1 MLVFI
6 NVWSTNEMMMKTQP
20 GRHVEGKMKGWMWW
34 RTGEGG
40 MDDARAQT
48 SKKRSTWPEG
58 SRALRGEAEALRT
71 EEGEVVGSTGGC
83 WDSMRERERDRQT
96 DIQKV
101 RESAN
106 KRRRAQQNYRVKKKV
121 KDMVSARCF
130 YVCERVAVFCEREF
144 TINNNFFNRKKWTLG
159 KLHTT
164 IQKVF
169 ISFSLKRWIHL
180 FSKDTLYW
188 LQVSVKHLLSLYEKE
203 HSGHSVSFSVQ

>member
-83 WDSMRERERDRQT
+83 RDSMGERERQT
-96 DIQKV
+96 DRHTESE
-101 RESAN
+101 RER
-106 KRRRAQQNYRVKKKV
+106 KQKKKGTT
-121 KDMVSARCF
+121 
-130 YVCERVAVFCEREF
+130 ELQG
-144 TINNNFFNRKKWTLG
+144 KKKG
-159 KLHTT
+159 QGHGFS
-164 IQKVF
+164 KVF
-169 ISFSLKRWIHL
+169 LCVWESSCVLWKRIYNQQY
-180 FSKDTLYW
+180 FF
-188 LQVSVKHLLSLYEKE
+188 QQEKKMD
-203 HSGHSVSFSVQ
+203 FR